1 MVGTDPAHRQS
12 RPLPSA
18 EGEAQRCCSFSLP
31 AAAGWLPS
39 CRAGDR
45 DESGGPLNFPLT
57 VPGTGT
63 SPGVPSTADP
73 LPTPWVLPAGQLG
86 ASFELLVEPAVLV
99 VEYGGSVQL
108 KLKTTCQ
115 DPTADGNVET
125 STLKRVVTTGPG
137 EIVVELL
144 NVTVWKSSVLCYYNC
159 NQKRVMVPVNL
170 TAYRKA
176 PWGEG
181 LPAHAGTPG
190 SSPSCCIFP
199 PGEPKLAAL
208 ESIPQLEVGKRQ
220 ELACNV
226 HDVAP
231 IQNLTVI
238 LWRGS
243 EVLHTETFEQHS
255 QDDPV
260 TVRVTHVLT
269 AQRQDN
275 RQNVTCQALL
285 NLAPYGPQL
294 NTTSEPQTL
303 NVYGKSAPASYRRL
317 LRHGCGNWLIPGC
330 FSLVAE
336 FPKDLRLEPDIYLET
351 GETVN
356 TSCAVDRVFPAAE
369 FKLELASRTLKL
381 STSQDGLRAT
391 AEVSH
396 SQPGSFTLVCTVTV
410 GGVEQRK
417 EATVHVYRECRR
429 HWHRQRPASS
439 TALARC
445 AGKGGAVSHHSVTGT
460 APVLSP
466 SPAGFPS
473 PQLNVSTT
481 SPAAGTAVTVGC
493 ALPRDHSAELRLRIW
508 AGERELAGWGPSPLL
523 FHLMVREEDDGM
535 KLSCDAKLPVRDKA
549 LKTST
554 PIRLTVTGES
564 GAAGHHPR
572 MLKGKF
578 PDGN

>member
-1 MVGTDPAHRQS
+1 I
-12 RPLPSA
+12 RPTP
-18 EGEAQRCCSFSLP
+18 
-31 AAAGWLPS
+31 
-39 CRAGDR
+39 
-45 DESGGPLNFPLT
+45 
-57 VPGTGT
+57 
-63 SPGVPSTADP
+63 
-73 LPTPWVLPAGQLG
+73 PTPWVLPAGQLG

-115 DPTADGNVET
+115 DPKASGNVET
-125 STLKRVVTTGPG
+125 SILKRLVTTGPG
-137 EIVVELL
+137 EVVVELL
-144 NVTVWKSSVLCYYNC
+144 NVTVWKSSVLCYYFC
-159 NQKRVMVPVNL
+159 NQKRITVPVNL
-170 TAYRKA
+170 TAYCKA

-181 LPAHAGTPG
+181 VPAP
-190 SSPSCCIFP
+190 
-199 PGEPKLAAL
+199 AL

-226 HDVAP
+226 YDVAP

-255 QDDPV
+255 RDGPV
-260 TVRVTHVLT
+260 AVRVTHVLT

-275 RQNVTCQALL
+275 GQNITCQALL
-285 NLAPYGPQL
+285 NLAPYGPQF
-294 NTTSEPQTL
+294 NTTSEPQAL
-303 NVYGKSAPASYRRL
+303 NVYGKS
-317 LRHGCGNWLIPGC
+317 
-330 FSLVAE
+330 
-336 FPKDLRLEPDIYLET
+336 PDIYLET

-356 TSCAVDRVFPAAE
+356 ASCAVDRVFPAAE
-369 FKLELASRTLKL
+369 FKLELANRTLPL

-396 SQPGSFTLVCTVTV
+396 SQPGNFMLVCTVTV
-410 GGVEQRK
+410 GDMKQRK
-417 EATVHVYRECRR
+417 EATVHVYR
-429 HWHRQRPASS
+429 
-439 TALARC
+439 
-445 AGKGGAVSHHSVTGT
+445 
-460 APVLSP
+460 
-466 SPAGFPS
+466 FPS

-523 FHLMVREEDDGM
+523 FNLMMREEDDGM
-535 KLSCDAKLPVRDKA
+535 ELSCDAKLPIRDKA

-554 PIRLTVTGES
+554 PIRLTVTGET
-564 GAAGHHPR
+564 GAAGHRPG

>member
-1 MVGTDPAHRQS
+1 MH
-12 RPLPSA
+12 
-18 EGEAQRCCSFSLP
+18 P
-31 AAAGWLPS
+31 AALPLAL
-39 CRAGDR
+39 CA
-45 DESGGPLNFPLT
+45 L
-57 VPGTGT
+57 
-63 SPGVPSTADP
+63 GVI
-73 LPTPWVLPAGQLG
+73 AGQLG

-115 DPTADGNVET
+115 DPKASGNVET
-125 STLKRVVTTGPG
+125 SILKRLVTTGPG
-137 EIVVELL
+137 EVVVELL
-144 NVTVWKSSVLCYYNC
+144 NVTVWKSSVLCYYFC
-159 NQKRVMVPVNL
+159 NQKRITVPVNL
-170 TAYRKA
+170 TAYCKA

-181 LPAHAGTPG
+181 VPARTGAPG
-190 SSPSCCIFP
+190 SSPSRCIFP
-199 PGEPKLAAL
+199 PGEPKPAAL

-226 HDVAP
+226 YDVAP

-255 QDDPV
+255 RDGPV
-260 TVRVTHVLT
+260 AVRVTHVLT

-275 RQNVTCQALL
+275 GQNITCQALL
-285 NLAPYGPQL
+285 NLAPYGPQF
-294 NTTSEPQTL
+294 NTTSEPQAL
-303 NVYGKSAPASYRRL
+303 NVY
-317 LRHGCGNWLIPGC
+317 
-330 FSLVAE
+330 E
-336 FPKDLRLEPDIYLET
+336 FPKDLKLEPDIYLET

-356 TSCAVDRVFPAAE
+356 ASCAVDRVFPAAE
-369 FKLELASRTLKL
+369 FKLELANRTLPL

-396 SQPGSFTLVCTVTV
+396 SQPGNFMLVCTVTV
-410 GGVEQRK
+410 GDMKQRK
-417 EATVHVYRECRR
+417 EATVHVYR
-429 HWHRQRPASS
+429 
-439 TALARC
+439 
-445 AGKGGAVSHHSVTGT
+445 
-460 APVLSP
+460 
-466 SPAGFPS
+466 FPS

-523 FHLMVREEDDGM
+523 FNLMMREEDDGM
-535 KLSCDAKLPVRDKA
+535 ELSCDAKLPIRDKA

-554 PIRLTVTGES
+554 PIRLTVTGET
-564 GAAGHHPR
+564 GAAGHRPG